1 MASVQTFAGKEA
13 LARAAAEEVTR
24 LAVAAV
30 RASGRAVIALAGGS
44 TPEAMYRLLA
54 DEPVF
59 RARFPWGQTHFFF
72 GDERHVPP
80 DHQDSNYRMA
90 QEALLQKVAAECPS
104 ANVHRIPTE
113 NPDAAQAASDYEAD
127 LRAFFGAEGVPRFDL
142 VLLGMGPDG
151 HTASLFPGTTGLRET
166 EKLVAAAWVDKLSTY
181 RITFTPPLLAAA
193 EAILFLA
200 AGKEKAEVL
209 RAVLEG
215 APEFDRYPSQRV
227 TAENAR
233 ARWLIDEA
241 AAARLQG
248 V

>member
-1 MASVQTFAGKEA
+1 MPAVQKFASKEA

-24 LAVAAV
+24 VALGAV
-30 RASGRAVIALAGGS
+30 RDNGRAAIALAGGS
-44 TPEAMYRLLA
+44 TPEALYRLLA
-54 DEPVF
+54 DEPAF

-80 DHQDSNYRMA
+80 GNKESNYRMA
-90 QEALLQKVAAECPS
+90 DEALLKKVRAECP
-104 ANVHRIPTE
+104 AGNVHRIPAE
-113 NPDAAQAASDYEAD
+113 NPDASQAASDYEAD
-127 LRAFFGAEGVPRFDL
+127 IRGFFGGAGVPEFDL

-193 EAILFLA
+193 RAILFLS
-200 AGKEKAEVL
+200 AGVEKADIL
-209 RAVLEG
+209 HTVLEG
-215 APEFDRYPSQRV
+215 APEFDRFPSQRIS
-227 TAENAR
+227 AENPNVL
-233 ARWLIDEA
+233 WLVDEA
-241 AAARLQG
+241 VAGRLAG